1 MSIRS
6 TSPETLFNFSVPMLN
21 ASHRALIMS
30 RSSRRDVPV
39 ILVKIKE
46 DNNDMTPTTTQRVDV
61 KSHSMKRLTPLL
73 QDSYQHCKWQTV
85 AGVITREAWV

>member
-1 MSIRS
+1 VSIHS

-46 DNNDMTPTTTQRVDV
+46 DNNNMTPTTTQASRCEITQYEA
-61 KSHSMKRLTPLL
+61 SYPALTRFLPAL
-73 QDSYQHCKWQTV
+73 QV
-85 AGVITREAWV
+85 ANGGRSDNT